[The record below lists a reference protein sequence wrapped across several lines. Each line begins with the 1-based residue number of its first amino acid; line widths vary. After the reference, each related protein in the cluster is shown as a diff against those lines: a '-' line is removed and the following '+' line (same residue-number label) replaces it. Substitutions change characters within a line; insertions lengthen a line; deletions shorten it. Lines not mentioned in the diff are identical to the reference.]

1 MWKFTKELAA
11 ELQNHPYID
20 GIDGARNLPS
30 LEGFCFHIA
39 KIHTELVRMEEGHAQ
54 AILGHFGS
62 LRELL
67 DFYAAGEELRPV
79 LPADEPVAVQP
90 VQDAVEL
97 TTVYVWQHAD
107 DNENKGQLPEVH
119 NWRGALQFNVEDE
132 QERSALE
139 SLLIKRVAARRVPA
153 FCFALD
159 YSKPD
164 ARFAQG
170 QEKLQTSGEAWR
182 CLPDTLEFSTARVPA
197 HYKLM
202 GAAPASRACQ
212 VFAAEYL
219 AKMNALKR
227 VHLDI

>member
-1 MWKFTKELAA
+1 MWKFTQELAT
-11 ELQNHPYID
+11 ELSEYPLENAP
-20 GIDGARNLPS
+20 N
-30 LEGFCFHIA
+30 LEGFCFHI
-39 KIHTELVRMEEGHAQ
+39 KKLHLELVQMQENQAA

-67 DFYAAGEELRPV
+67 DFYAAGEGLRPV
-79 LPADEPVAVQP
+79 LPADALVQVEPPAP
-90 VQDAVEL
+90 VQDAVTL
-97 TTVYVWQHAD
+97 RTAYVWQQPD
-107 DNENKGQLPEVH
+107 DKENLAQLPSAH
-119 NWRGALQFNVEDE
+119 NWSGALVFNLEDE
-132 QERSALE
+132 QEKQALE
-139 SLLIKRVAARRVPA
+139 GLLLKRIAARRVPA

-159 YSKPD
+159 YTAPD
-164 ARFAQG
+164 GRFAQG
-170 QEKLQTSGEAWR
+170 LENLRTSGEIWR

-219 AKMNALKR
+219 TKMNALKR